1 MRKSRLIAAALLLAA
16 LSSAPAG
23 ALETAATSGR
33 WGCIALD
40 GLGGF
45 CLSSPFGG

>member
-1 MRKSRLIAAALLLAA
+1 MRKSLLIVAALVLAA

-23 ALETAATSGR
+23 ALQTVATSDR

-40 GLGGF
+40 ALGGL
-45 CLSSPFGG
+45 CLGNPFGG